1 MSVWEKMGGIQG
13 KVAAV
18 LIAVFLAGG
27 GTGYFAGRWQG
38 LQEKIDRPSLR
49 RAGFRERSR
58 RKRGAFIHRLELDLG
73 LQGEQKERVRAALSQ
88 HHDKMKSLRMEMRP
102 QVENILQEARREI
115 RFLLNSDQQSNF
127 DQMIREFDDRRRRW
141 RSRFMQKRMM
151 ERGGPMMGGQGRGR
165 P

>member
-38 LQEKIDRPSLR
+38 LQEKIDRPPLR
-49 RAGFRERSR
+49 RAGFGGRSR
-58 RKRGAFIHRLELDLG
+58 GTRGRFMHRLEADLG
-73 LQGEQKERVRAALSQ
+73 LRGKQMERVRAALRQ
-88 HHDKMKSLRMEMRP
+88 HHDKMRSLRMEMRP
-102 QVENILQEARREI
+102 QVATILQEARSEI
-115 RFLLNSDQQSNF
+115 RLLLNSDQQSNF
-127 DQMIREFDDRRRRW
+127 DQMVREFDERRRRW

-151 ERGGPMMGGQGRGR
+151 ERNAP
-165 P
+165 